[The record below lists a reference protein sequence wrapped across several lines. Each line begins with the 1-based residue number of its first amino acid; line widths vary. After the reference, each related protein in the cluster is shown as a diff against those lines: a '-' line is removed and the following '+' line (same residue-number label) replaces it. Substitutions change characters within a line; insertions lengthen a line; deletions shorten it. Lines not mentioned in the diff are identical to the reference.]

1 MDTASVNRED
11 KDKLFCYIFGNEE
24 NKQWTLELFNAVNG
38 SDYTDS
44 NEITYT
50 TIDDVI
56 YVKRK
61 KRCIVLNQRIY

>member
-1 MDTASVNRED
+1 MDTASVNREVN
-11 KDKLFCYIFGNEE
+11 DKLFCYIFGNEE

-38 SDYTDS
+38 SDYTDP

-61 KRCIVLNQRIY
+61 KRCIVLDQRIY